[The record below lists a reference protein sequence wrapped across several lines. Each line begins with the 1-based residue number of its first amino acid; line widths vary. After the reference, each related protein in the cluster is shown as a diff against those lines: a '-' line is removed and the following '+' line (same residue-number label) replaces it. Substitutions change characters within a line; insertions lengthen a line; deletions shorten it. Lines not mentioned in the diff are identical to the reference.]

1 MFLKAK
7 GANQMSR
14 SEKNL
19 KNITTAVICQ
29 TIGIIII
36 LLFTYKTDKFQYF
49 YNKIFTKSKNKIFS

>member
-1 MFLKAK
+1 
-7 GANQMSR
+7 MSR
-14 SEKNL
+14 SKKSL